1 MNGVLGEVLLM
12 MAVVFVVNL
21 LPAFAP
27 PTWIVLVYFR
37 LRHDVPLV
45 PLVVGGAA
53 ASAVG
58 RFVLATACRHLGV
71 RLPAHKREDLQAV
84 GETLTGGRGARWGLL
99 ALFTVSPLPSTQLF
113 EAAGLTPQIRLVPVT
128 LAFFCGRLV
137 TYTIYVT
144 GATLAKASLTALLDD
159 GVTSPWSVALQVAL
173 LALLA
178 AFVFTPWAKI
188 LARHPPHEPTGA

>member
-1 MNGVLGEVLLM
+1 MSGVLGEVLLM
-12 MAVVFVVNL
+12 MGVVFVVNVM
-21 LPAFAP
+21 PAFAP

-53 ASAVG
+53 ASAGG
-58 RFVLATACRHLGV
+58 RFVLATACRHLGL
-71 RLPAHKREDLQAV
+71 RLPARKREDLQAV
-84 GETLTGGRGARWGLL
+84 GATLTGGRGARWGLL

-144 GATLAKASLTALLDD
+144 GATLAKASLTALLND
-159 GVTSPWSVALQVAL
+159 GFASPWSIALQVAL

-188 LARHPPHEPTGA
+188 LARHGPHEPTI

>member
-1 MNGVLGEVLLM
+1 MNGVLGEILLM
-12 MAVVFVVNL
+12 RAVVFVVNL

-53 ASAVG
+53 AS
-58 RFVLATACRHLGV
+58 
-71 RLPAHKREDLQAV
+71 
-84 GETLTGGRGARWGLL
+84 
-99 ALFTVSPLPSTQLF
+99 
-113 EAAGLTPQIRLVPVT
+113 AGLTPQIRLVPVT

-178 AFVFTPWAKI
+178 AFVFTPWARI
-188 LARHPPHEPTGA
+188 LARHQPHEPG